1 MTETD
6 VAKKWMT
13 ERNLMQSSDI
23 VHTDIFDPINQKVNL
38 QQCQNVP
45 LKFINLES
53 HKKYWQKIL
62 IISHFTWRRVAFVKK
77 YYGAH
82 WQKGK
87 LLRIEPKKK
96 LKAYGA
102 YLQERKWLRI
112 WPDQKKKWQATDL
125 KKIKLLWISTTSFD
139 HGGKCLIPL
148 EMVLPSW
155 IYNIIKLYK
164 VPHRRGCS
172 MVTIKTNHNSY
183 FNKLNM

>member
-96 LKAYGA
+96 I
-102 YLQERKWLRI
+102 ESLRSLFTRE
-112 WPDQKKKWQATDL
+112 KMTTDL
-125 KKIKLLWISTTSFD
+125 TGSKEKMTSYGFEEDKII
-139 HGGKCLIPL
+139 
-148 EMVLPSW
+148 V
-155 IYNIIKLYK
+155 N
-164 VPHRRGCS
+164 
-172 MVTIKTNHNSY
+172 
-183 FNKLNM
+183 